1 MQHVEIIGFSRKNDR
16 PWSMKRECVVV
27 CYALFSNF
35 SIPLIRDND
44 ISMSGRNFPIWPYF
58 ANTLWQCQSCVWAW
72 GAYFWKK
79 KTDEWNSFN
88 KNIELTRFFNR
99 GLNFKGCNFKA
110 TKIPT
115 QTSRKLIRTNDQ
127 TVWLRWA
134 MLWFKIHMVSD
145 GVQHTVLVSKRN
157 LFGNSWDDFPRTKIN
172 ELRCN
177 IPCCDISAVVFWCFC

>member
-1 MQHVEIIGFSRKNDR
+1 MH
-16 PWSMKRECVVV
+16 VVV
-27 CYALFSNF
+27 GLNLSPHPKRGYISGSDPRFTWDYEQASNPAAKVKLGCAWCKIF
-35 SIPLIRDND
+35 LWLKNMSI
-44 ISMSGRNFPIWPYF
+44 W
-58 ANTLWQCQSCVWAW
+58 
-72 GAYFWKK
+72 K

-88 KNIELTRFFNR
+88 KNIELTQFFNR

-127 TVWLRWA
+127 TVCLRWA
-134 MLWFKIHMVSD
+134 MLWFKIHMVYD
-145 GVQHTVLVSKRN
+145 GVQHTRLVSKRN

-172 ELRCN
+172 ELRCI